1 MKLALALFLPTFLF
15 AQTVSNTLTLPITP
29 AERLRWVIESTV
41 MPTSV
46 LGDAVGAGIAT
57 GFNSPRE
64 LGTHWT
70 GFEKRYFNAMATGL
84 LSHGIEAGLGA
95 ATGEDPRYVPAA
107 PGTPFTARVLR
118 TAKWTFL
125 ARNANGEMRPAYE
138 RFIAVPAAAGI
149 SNIWRPD
156 SETGPS
162 HFAERTAFGFAGHWG
177 GNAWIEFWP
186 DVKKKV
192 FRGQ

>member
-1 MKLALALFLPTFLF
+1 MKLAVLLFLPALAF
-15 AQTVSNTLTLPITP
+15 AQTDSNTLSVPITP
-29 AERLRWVIESTV
+29 AERLRWVIESTAT
-41 MPTSV
+41 PTNI
-46 LGDAVGAGIAT
+46 LGDAIGAGIGT
-57 GFNSPRE
+57 GLDSPRE

-70 GFEKRYFNAMATGL
+70 GFQKRYFNAMATGL
-84 LSHGIEAGLGA
+84 LSNGIEAGLGA

-107 PGTPFTARVLR
+107 PGTPLKSRILR
-118 TAKWTFL
+118 TAKWTFF

-156 SETGPS
+156 SETGPG

-177 GNAWIEFWP
+177 GNAWEEFWP

-192 FRGQ
+192 FGRL